1 MDVDEILGVTTYSSW
16 WWIIALTLFV
26 LIIAWFVALPILTK
40 RRVHKLGGYTAPP
53 KPLPYGAMDPVRVQY
68 QERIQTL
75 AQRRA
80 DEEITDRT
88 LHLELSE
95 TLREYVKLRIG
106 LPADTMTLTDLQAA
120 GATESVISVIE
131 RCYHPAFSQAAESS
145 PFGQEPVERAV
156 TVREA
161 LNVVERF

>member
-1 MDVDEILGVTTYSSW
+1 MDVDEVLGVTAYSSW
-16 WWIIALTLFV
+16 WWIIALALFALLV
-26 LIIAWFVALPILTK
+26 AWFVALPIITK
-40 RRVHKLGGYTAPP
+40 RRAAKLLGYSAPT
-53 KPLPYGAMDPVRVQY
+53 KPLPYGAADPVRTQY
-68 QERIQTL
+68 QERIALL

-80 DEEITDRT
+80 DEEISDRT

-95 TLREYVKLRIG
+95 TLREYVKIRIG

-131 RCYHPAFSQAAESS
+131 RCYHPAFSQIAEFS
-145 PFGQEPVERAV
+145 PFAQEPVERAV

>member
-1 MDVDEILGVTTYSSW
+1 MEVEEILGVTTYGSW

-26 LIIAWFVALPILTK
+26 LLVAWFVALPFLTK
-40 RRVHKLGGYTAPP
+40 RRARKLSGYSAPA
-53 KPLPYGAMDPVRVQY
+53 KPLPYGAVDPVRTEY
-68 QERIQTL
+68 QQRIQTL

-95 TLREYVKLRIG
+95 TLREYVKIRIG

-120 GATESVISVIE
+120 GATDSVISVIE
-131 RCYHPAFSQAAESS
+131 RCYHPAFSQAAERS

-161 LNVVERF
+161 LNVVDRL